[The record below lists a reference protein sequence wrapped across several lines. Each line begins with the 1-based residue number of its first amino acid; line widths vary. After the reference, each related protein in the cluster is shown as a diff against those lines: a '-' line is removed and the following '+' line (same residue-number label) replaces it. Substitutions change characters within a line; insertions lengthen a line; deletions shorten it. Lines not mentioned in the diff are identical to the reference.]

1 MYKEDVEVGNKYRD
15 AYYDGIE
22 GFIDRL
28 VKESARKRRDFA
40 QEILKNPELYREK
53 FTEMLGAPLTE
64 KGEGRGAVCEKNVC
78 CKKRGSFDIPHAD

>member
-15 AYYDGIE
+15 AYRDGIE

-28 VKESARKRRDFA
+28 VKESVRKRRDFA

-53 FTEMLGAPLTE
+53 FMEMLGAPLTE
-64 KGEGRGAVCEKNVC
+64 KRRCAEICLKLVRK
-78 CKKRGSFDIPHAD
+78 IITIL